1 MANSAK
7 DEEPMKFGARHLR
20 RALSNEHLDPALS
33 CAMTPRKLETHAMRQ
48 VDALG
53 VTLQIKRRSAIDPSR
68 ALAGPGKIYLPRS
81 FKKAATRNRA
91 GLLLHELVHVRQWR
105 KEGTLRMAA
114 RYAFAP
120 RWRAAYEIEA
130 HAETFRAHA
139 SMGWTRKDALKW
151 RTVYITRIHKT
162 YFLGVVDFQEFAALC
177 IRAWEIPKR

>member
-1 MANSAK
+1 
-7 DEEPMKFGARHLR
+7 MKFGARHLR
-20 RALSNEHLDPALS
+20 RALSNEHLDPALG
-33 CAMTPRKLETHAMRQ
+33 CAMTPRKLEAHAMRQ

-120 RWRAAYEIEA
+120 RWRERRHLPMLAYTDVPFSSVSSIL
-130 HAETFRAHA
+130 F
-139 SMGWTRKDALKW
+139 SFPYKYIW
-151 RTVYITRIHKT
+151 RRLPCKSNGARSSLRLRTWAT
-162 YFLGVVDFQEFAALC
+162 
-177 IRAWEIPKR
+177 AWS